1 MKEVIEMKE
10 KNILAD
16 AVRLFDKYI
25 KNTGISWDGGKNF
38 AQVTGIERGTGF
50 SIEDFSKE
58 QIKIYAK
65 GKIYAENLD
74 IDYKIPLLLRVQELQ
89 KSKEEKGKK
98 IATPIV
104 ILWLLGFVITEI
116 FGVIYIY
123 KLLIGLFK

>member
-65 GKIYAENLD
+65 GKIYAENGLLSFVN
-74 IDYKIPLLLRVQELQ
+74 INIKIFADGNVRVVMDDSKMMLNIRKWLAFDEFAEKI
-89 KSKEEKGKK
+89 KSENKPFRTEKR
-98 IATPIV
+98 AA
-104 ILWLLGFVITEI
+104 
-116 FGVIYIY
+116 
-123 KLLIGLFK
+123 